1 MTVDTLILVITISCL
16 GMISP
21 GPDFFLVLKNS
32 LSYNRKIALMTC
44 LGVISAI
51 AIHMSY
57 CVAGIA
63 VLITATPW
71 LYNALRYAG
80 AAYLLWIG
88 VKALLAKSS
97 GTAYVSKQAQELNV
111 TAKAAFMQGLLCNL
125 LNPKATLF
133 FLAIFTQLLNAS
145 STMLDKLVVAFIIWL
160 EAAIWWPIVVFV
172 FQTQIVQRRYF
183 KLQVII
189 DKFLGVIL
197 IVLGVKVGL
206 GF

>member
-97 GTAYVSKQAQELNV
+97 GTAYVSKQTQELNV

-145 STMLDKLVVAFIIWL
+145 STMVDKLVVAFIIWL
-160 EAAIWWPIVVFV
+160 EAAIWWPMVVFV

-183 KLQVII
+183 KLQLII
-189 DKFLGVIL
+189 DKLLGVIL

>member
-88 VKALLAKSS
+88 VKALLAKRS
-97 GTAYVSKQAQELNV
+97 GTAYVSKQTQELNV

-145 STMLDKLVVAFIIWL
+145 STMVDKLEVAFIIWL
-160 EAAIWWPIVVFV
+160 EAAIWWPMVVFV

-189 DKFLGVIL
+189 DKLLGVIL

>member
-63 VLITATPW
+63 VLITTTPW

-88 VKALLAKSS
+88 VKALLAKSN
-97 GTAYVSKQAQELNV
+97 GIAYVSKQAQELNV

-145 STMLDKLVVAFIIWL
+145 STMVDKLVVAFIIWL
-160 EAAIWWPIVVFV
+160 EAAIWWPMVVFV

-189 DKFLGVIL
+189 DKLLGVIL

>member
-88 VKALLAKSS
+88 VKALLAKNS
-97 GTAYVSKQAQELNV
+97 GTAYVSKQALELNA

-145 STMLDKLVVAFIIWL
+145 STMVDKLEVAFIIWL
-160 EAAIWWPIVVFV
+160 EAAIWWPMVVFV

-189 DKFLGVIL
+189 DKLLGVIL

>member
-1 MTVDTLILVITISCL
+1 MTVDTLILIITISCL

-63 VLITATPW
+63 VLITTTPW

-97 GTAYVSKQAQELNV
+97 GTAYVSKQTQELNV

-145 STMLDKLVVAFIIWL
+145 STIVDKLVVAFIIWL
-160 EAAIWWPIVVFV
+160 EAAIWWPMVVFV

-189 DKFLGVIL
+189 DKLLGVIL

>member
-97 GTAYVSKQAQELNV
+97 GTAYVSKQALELNV

-145 STMLDKLVVAFIIWL
+145 STMVDKLVVAFIIWL
-160 EAAIWWPIVVFV
+160 EAAIWWPMVVFV

-183 KLQVII
+183 KLQLII
-189 DKFLGVIL
+189 DKLLGVIL
-197 IVLGVKVGL
+197 IVLGVKFGL

>member
-111 TAKAAFMQGLLCNL
+111 TARAAFMQGLLCNL

-160 EAAIWWPIVVFV
+160 EAAIWWPMVVFV

-189 DKFLGVIL
+189 DKLLGVIL

>member
-97 GTAYVSKQAQELNV
+97 GTAYVSKQTQELNV

-145 STMLDKLVVAFIIWL
+145 STMVDKLVVAFIIWL
-160 EAAIWWPIVVFV
+160 EAAIWWPMVVFV

-189 DKFLGVIL
+189 DKLLGVIL
-197 IVLGVKVGL
+197 IVLGAKVGL

>member
-97 GTAYVSKQAQELNV
+97 GIAYVSKQALELNV

-145 STMLDKLVVAFIIWL
+145 STMVDKLVVAFIIWL
-160 EAAIWWPIVVFV
+160 EAAIWWPMVVFV

-189 DKFLGVIL
+189 DKLLGVIL